1 MKSIFSMLGNNN
13 YEQIEEIDINKIKT
27 SPYQTR
33 NNFQEI
39 AELAQSIHHYGLLS
53 PIVLKEVDDNQY
65 ELIAGERRL
74 RAMIHL
80 NKNTIPAIIKNVKD
94 YNHMFLTII
103 ENLQRNN
110 LNPVEEARSYKLI
123 LNETKYTHEELA
135 NKIGKSRSHLSN
147 ILRINN
153 LPEEMQKKMIEENL
167 TFNQIRNILSKKPK
181 QDSKVNDELFTQ
193 LFNKFNYNKI
203 TTRKNNITFSF
214 KNEKQKN
221 EFINKLLT

>member
-1 MKSIFSMLGNNN
+1 MLGNNN

-193 LFNKFNYNKI
+193 LSNKFNYNKI

>member
-193 LFNKFNYNKI
+193 LSNKFNYNKI